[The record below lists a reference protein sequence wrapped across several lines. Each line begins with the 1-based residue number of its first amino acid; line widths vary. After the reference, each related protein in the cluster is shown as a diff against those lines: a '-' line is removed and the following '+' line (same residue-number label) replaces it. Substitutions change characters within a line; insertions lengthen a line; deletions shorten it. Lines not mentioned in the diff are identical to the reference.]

1 MNNIYDILSLMLL
14 TSSIVLITNKRALS
28 YIRTFQV
35 QSIIII
41 VGALIMSANNH
52 HIDLLIVS
60 AIMLFLKVIYIPRYL
75 RSTHNKVNHEIH
87 KDFYLNIPILSFIA
101 CLLVA
106 IVYLTISGIPLI
118 SAKDITTP
126 LTCNLSIIFIG
137 LLFMISRKDAIGQI
151 IGFLVIE
158 NGLFSTALF
167 TTHGMPLIIDL
178 GIFIDLLTAIIIM
191 SMILYYEKRQDRKD
205 GLIFKITALSFL
217 FVPLGFIAQLIARIG
232 MYLQVSMI
240 ATYPLMIRTINN
252 RIVRAGTLFIIMFFT
267 IYDFFSFFNSE
278 IWRDSFIE
286 YHTIFE
292 SFIWR

>member
-1 MNNIYDILSLMLL
+1 MNDIYDIISLMLL
-14 TSSIVLITNKRALS
+14 TCSIVLITNKRALS
-28 YIRTFQV
+28 YIRTFQI

-41 VGALIMSANNH
+41 IGALIMASHNH

-75 RSTHNKVNHEIH
+75 RNTHHKVNHEIQ
-87 KDFYLNIPILSFIA
+87 KDFYLNIPILSFLA
-101 CLLVA
+101 CILIA
-106 IVYLTISGIPLI
+106 IVYLTISQISLI
-118 SAKDITTP
+118 AEKDIITP

-191 SMILYYEKRQDRKD
+191 SMIVFR
-205 GLIFKITALSFL
+205 INTSFQSTDTDKL
-217 FVPLGFIAQLIARIG
+217 HNLRG
-232 MYLQVSMI
+232 
-240 ATYPLMIRTINN
+240 
-252 RIVRAGTLFIIMFFT
+252 
-267 IYDFFSFFNSE
+267 
-278 IWRDSFIE
+278 
-286 YHTIFE
+286 
-292 SFIWR
+292 